1 MNPVQ
6 GTPILDLA
14 PKMGS
19 TSANDERQFVLAKYD
34 YIAQGNQELDMKRN
48 ERLLLIDDTK
58 HWWRVQNG
66 RGQTGYI
73 PSNYVRREKPS
84 IFDSIKKKVK
94 GGSQGG
100 SGNNCKTLPG
110 PGQMPTG
117 PMSASPGGGHG
128 QSLKPFTKEAPG
140 EPISSAIVKYNYQAQ
155 QLDELSLVKGA
166 RILILEKSGDGWW
179 RGQYGNKVGWFPS
192 NYTQEE
198 IEDAHTYCMAE
209 NVLDIMVALYTFK
222 AQNDTELSFDK
233 NERLEIIDRPPSDP
247 DWYKARNT
255 SGQIGL
261 VPKNYLIELS
271 QYLTQDRTGT
281 GSNGNGGG
289 GNGPANNG
297 HGQTNNHN
305 NSSEIMEDI
314 KGQPWYFGTI
324 SRAECDVLLTEK
336 GMDGD
341 FLIRESET
349 NVGDYS
355 VSLKAPGR
363 NKHFRVHVEG
373 TLFCIGQRKFATM
386 NQLVEH
392 YQRAPIYTSQ
402 KGEKLFLIR
411 PLPK

>member
-1 MNPVQ
+1 M
-6 GTPILDLA
+6 GA

-179 RGQYGNKVGWFPS
+179 RGQHGNKIGWFPS

-198 IEDAHTYCMAE
+198 LEDAHTYSLAE
-209 NVLDIMVALYTFK
+209 NILDIMVALYTFK
-222 AQNDTELSFDK
+222 AQNDTELSFGK
-233 NERLEIIDRPPSDP
+233 GERLEVIDRPPSDP

-271 QYLTQDRTGT
+271 QYLTQDVNKG
-281 GSNGNGGG
+281 GSSNG
-289 GNGPANNG
+289 ASNNG
-297 HGQTNNHN
+297 HGINNINHE
-305 NSSEIMEDI
+305 EI
-314 KGQPWYFGTI
+314 KSQAWYCGTI
-324 SRAECDVLLTEK
+324 SRAECDAILTEK

-341 FLIRESET
+341 FMIRESET

-373 TLFCIGQRKFATM
+373 TLFCIGQRKFPTM
-386 NQLVEH
+386 QQLVEH